1 MGLIFMIKLLRDFWK
16 KIFNKVHDSATIY
29 DTDRMFYTY
38 KYCENCG
45 FVFRFRNKVSFY
57 VIDEN
62 TLYES
67 EYPQALHLKMEE
79 LSESFSFIMDGK
91 IRYAYCP
98 NCKEYIKIYSIIIN
112 RTYDDGIKLLENL
125 IDKNEI
131 FEMILIEETE
141 NTSEKIYCQKC
152 DSLIITKIDEE
163 YPCPICKGNV
173 IKG

>member
-98 NCKEYIKIYSIIIN
+98 NCKEYIKIH
-112 RTYDDGIKLLENL
+112 
-125 IDKNEI
+125 
-131 FEMILIEETE
+131 
-141 NTSEKIYCQKC
+141 CPKC